1 MSLLEMASAGHALS
15 HAALENII
23 ALYWKPIYKYI
34 RVKWNKNNE
43 QAKDLTQGFLATAL
57 ERDFFARFD
66 PRQASFRTYVRMA
79 VDRYAANEHAASRRE
94 KRGGS
99 IRFFSL
105 DLNAEDLSIASD
117 PGSSPEAVFD
127 MEWRRQLFALA
138 IDDLRGRC
146 EREGKLLQFSIF
158 EQYDL
163 ADEGRATYAD
173 LAQRYAIPVTSV
185 TNYLAWARR
194 MLRDSITGRLRGVT
208 SGDRELHAEMRAA
221 LARTE

>member
-1 MSLLEMASAGHALS
+1 
-15 HAALENII
+15 
-23 ALYWKPIYKYI
+23 
-34 RVKWNKNNE
+34 
-43 QAKDLTQGFLATAL
+43 
-57 ERDFFARFD
+57 
-66 PRQASFRTYVRMA
+66 MA

-99 IRFFSL
+99 IRFVPL
-105 DLNAEDLSIASD
+105 DFNAHDFLSIASD

-194 MLRDSITGRLRGVT
+194 MLRDSIAGRLRGVT